1 VPLSKIQ
8 TDILRLLAAHRD
20 PESYVAGSTPL
31 NRDAPR
37 YSADIDVFHDREE
50 RVAQAA
56 LADAALLQEHGYA
69 LEWQRREPGIYAL
82 LASRSGEVTK
92 LEWVVDSDFR
102 FFPTMRD
109 EIFGYVLHPLDLAT
123 NKVGAAYGRREPR
136 DVVDLLTIHDR
147 ILPLGVVI
155 WASAGKALGF
165 TPEGIINEI
174 RRQARYTAAD
184 FRRLASDPPPDPA
197 ATMMRLREVLNEA
210 EAFVIRMPTDQV
222 GLLFL
227 RGGRVVQPDPD
238 HLAEYE
244 TMLAGHAATGPRA
257 PISQPPC
264 SSVTTKS
271 RTATSR
277 SPNAGPVLNG
287 FETIVEGA
295 PIAVSRIPQFSVKL
309 GSEPRRAA
317 F

>member
-37 YSADIDVFHDREE
+37 YSDDIGVFHDREE

-56 LADAALLQEHGYA
+56 QADAALLQEHGYA

-82 LASRSGEVTK
+82 LASRSGDTTK

-102 FFPTMRD
+102 FFPTMPD
-109 EIFGYVLHPLDLAT
+109 ETFGYVLHPLDLAT
-123 NKVGAAYGRREPR
+123 NKVSAAYGCREPR

-147 ILPLGVVI
+147 VLPLGAVI

-174 RRQARYTAAD
+174 RRQARYTEAD
-184 FRRLASDPPPDPA
+184 FRRLASDPPLDPA
-197 ATMMRLREVLNEA
+197 ATMTRLREVLSEV
-210 EAFVIRMPTDQV
+210 EAFVTRMPTDKM
-222 GLLFL
+222 GLFFL
-227 RGGRVVQPDPD
+227 KGSRVVQPDPD

-244 TMLAGHAATGPRA
+244 THAGQTRGHWPTSTDIIAAMFERYN
-257 PISQPPC
+257 
-264 SSVTTKS
+264 KK
-271 RTATSR
+271 
-277 SPNAGPVLNG
+277 PNGN
-287 FETIVEGA
+287 
-295 PIAVSRIPQFSVKL
+295 
-309 GSEPRRAA
+309 EPKP
-317 F
+317 